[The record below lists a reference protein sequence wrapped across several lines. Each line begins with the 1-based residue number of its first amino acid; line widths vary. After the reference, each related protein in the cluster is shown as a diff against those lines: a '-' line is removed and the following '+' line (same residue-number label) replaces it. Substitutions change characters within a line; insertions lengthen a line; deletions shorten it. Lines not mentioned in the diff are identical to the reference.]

1 MYIDKEL
8 KNDVKYKF
16 VKGNKHYVVHVA
28 YKDVVIAELMIPV
41 RIYESDMEAAQRYIY
56 SVVRSFKKMVAPN
69 S

>member
-1 MYIDKEL
+1 MYVDKEL

-16 VKGNKHYVVHVA
+16 ERGSKHYIVHVA
-28 YKDVVIAELMIPV
+28 YKNVIIAELMVPISV
-41 RIYESDMEAAQRYIY
+41 YESDMEAAQRYIY